1 MISGRKGY
9 LSAFFIGMI
18 PNSCYRSV
26 RSLTIE
32 KVIEKELETMEGSF
46 SIILKDLSRGIL
58 MYERDAGRQLPS
70 ASTIKL
76 LIMIEAFR
84 SQLVG
89 KLDLDSKV
97 SISSGQ
103 KVDFSIISCM
113 NTDLY
118 TIRDLIILMMTIS
131 DNTATNIMIDI
142 LGQENINNTAEAL
155 GLKGTV
161 LQRKMMDFEAVRQG
175 RQNLTTPLDV
185 AVLLEKLY
193 TGSILTEEACAEML
207 SIMSI
212 VVGRDYMIREL
223 PVDIKVAHKTGELDG
238 INHDAGIV
246 YLAEGDYMLGIF
258 ATGLKDNITGRKY
271 IAELSRVIYEHM
283 SGIK

>member
-1 MISGRKGY
+1 
-9 LSAFFIGMI
+9 MI

-32 KVIEKELETMEGSF
+32 QVIAKELETMEGSF
-46 SIILKDLSRGIL
+46 SIILKDLSRGVL
-58 MYERDAGRQLPS
+58 LYERDAGRQLPS
-70 ASTIKL
+70 ASTIKI

-84 SQLVG
+84 SHLIG

-97 SISSGQ
+97 SVGSGQ
-103 KVDFSIISCM
+103 KVDFSIISRM

-131 DNTATNIMIDI
+131 DNTATNLLIDI

-161 LQRKMMDFEAVRQG
+161 LQRKMMDFEAARQG
-175 RQNLTTPLDV
+175 RQNLTTPGDV
-185 AVLLEKLY
+185 AALLEKLY
-193 TGSILTEEACAEML
+193 KGSILTAEVCAEML

-223 PVDIKVAHKTGELDG
+223 PVDIRVAHKTGELDG

-246 YLAEGDYMLGIF
+246 YLAEGDYVLGIF
-258 ATGLKDNITGRKY
+258 ATGLKDNIAGRRY
-271 IAELSRVIYEHM
+271 IAKLSRLIYEHM
-283 SGIK
+283 SGIQVQ